1 MGITDFLPTWVP
13 DSGYKEREND
23 FVQACSDRVDGDY
36 NGGIKVLIGCRVD
49 ETNEQTEGE
58 RTKCMNRGACI
69 NETQE
74 KGGGVQQNTQTGEN
88 ESP

>member
-1 MGITDFLPTWVP
+1 MHFCQHEYLILVTNNQRG
-13 DSGYKEREND
+13 END
-23 FVQACSDRVDGDY
+23 FVQACSDRVDGDD